1 MHGSPRRTIYC
12 LTLVAVIVALIS
24 LPLVQVEVSVGAPG
38 VIRPATERVELRLPL
53 AGPVAAALVR
63 DNERV
68 QAGQPLLRLRTPDLD
83 ARLERNRTL
92 QQEKRVVMDLLETLS
107 TERLAEVLARPSII
121 TGGRSVDLS
130 LPVTRALM
138 QDANQLR
145 VHLEANR
152 SAEAKAGTELARVE
166 TLAAAGIA
174 TQRERD
180 DARYALERVQAE
192 ARLLV
197 EQARTRWLTQREQAA
212 TELAQLQSEAVRLET
227 EQTQATLRAPL
238 AGVFQA
244 LMGLEAGVNLAAG
257 QALGMIS
264 PDDRL
269 LAEILVSSRDIGL
282 IRPGQRVRLQ
292 VDALPYTQ
300 WGMLE
305 ATVREVAADVLQ
317 TSVAGELVFKVLVEP
332 AEARLVLANGA
343 VGELTKGMTV
353 AARFVTTRR
362 TLLQILIQDA
372 SEWLDP
378 RSQQRRKN

>member
-1 MHGSPRRTIYC
+1 
-12 LTLVAVIVALIS
+12 V
-24 LPLVQVEVSVGAPG
+24 VQVEVSVGAPG

-53 AGPVAAALVR
+53 GGPIGATLVR

-68 QAGQPLLRLRTPDLD
+68 QAGQPLLRLGTPDLD
-83 ARLERNRTL
+83 ERLGRNQTL
-92 QQEKRVVMDLLETLS
+92 QREKQVAMDLLERLS

-138 QDANQLR
+138 QDANQLQ
-145 VHLEANR
+145 VHLETSRA
-152 SAEAKAGTELARVE
+152 AESKAGTELARVE
-166 TLAAAGIA
+166 TLASAGIA

-212 TELAQLQSEAVRLET
+212 NELAQLQSEAVRLEA
-227 EQTQATLRAPL
+227 ERAQATLLAPL
-238 AGVFQA
+238 AGVFQG
-244 LMGLEAGVNLAAG
+244 LTGLEAGVHVAAG
-257 QALGMIS
+257 QSFGTIS

-269 LAEILVSSRDIGL
+269 LAEILVPSRDIGL

-292 VDALPYTQ
+292 IDALPYTQ

-305 ATVREVAADVLQ
+305 ATVREVAADALPA
-317 TSVAGELVFKVLVEP
+317 SRAGELLFKVLVEP
-332 AEARLVLANGA
+332 AQARLVLDNGA

-362 TLLQILIQDA
+362 TVLQILYQDA
-372 SEWLDP
+372 SRWLDP
-378 RSQQRRKN
+378 RTAMAAGS